1 LQVGGVLRLSKAQK
15 AIARLLAH
23 PVDYTWDEL
32 LSLMIALGYELR
44 TGGGS
49 GRKFFDPATKALFF
63 LHEPHP
69 SKILK
74 AYQVRA
80 VIQFLRRERKIP

>member
-1 LQVGGVLRLSKAQK
+1 VSKVQK
-15 AIARLLAH
+15 AIARLLAK

-32 LSLMIALGYELR
+32 LSLMVSLGYELR
-44 TGGGS
+44 TAGGS
-49 GRKFFDPATKALFF
+49 GRKFYEPATKALFF

-74 AYQVRA
+74 AYQIRA
-80 VIQFLRRERKIP
+80 VIQFLRKERRIP

>member
-1 LQVGGVLRLSKAQK
+1 MAKLQK
-15 AIARLLAH
+15 AVARLLAK

-32 LSLMIALGYELR
+32 LSLMIALGYEVR
-44 TGGGS
+44 TSGGS

>member
-1 LQVGGVLRLSKAQK
+1 MSKLQK
-15 AIARLLAH
+15 AIERLLAK

-32 LSLMIALGYELR
+32 LSLIVGLGFELR
-44 TGGGS
+44 TSGGS

-74 AYQVRA
+74 AYQIRA
-80 VIQFLRRERKIP
+80 LIQFLRKERRIS

>member
-1 LQVGGVLRLSKAQK
+1 MDGTHRLSKLQK
-15 AIARLLAH
+15 AVTRILAK

-32 LSLMIALGYELR
+32 LSLMIALGFELR
-44 TGGGS
+44 TTGGS

-69 SKILK
+69 SRILK
-74 AYQVRA
+74 AYQIRA
-80 VIQFLRRERKIP
+80 IIQFLRNERKIP

>member
-1 LQVGGVLRLSKAQK
+1 MQK
-15 AIARLLAH
+15 AIERLLAK

-44 TGGGS
+44 TSGGS
-49 GRKFFDPATKALFF
+49 GRKFFDPATKALLF

-74 AYQVRA
+74 AYQIRA
-80 VIQFLRRERKIP
+80 AIQFLRKERRIS

>member
-1 LQVGGVLRLSKAQK
+1 VSKLQK
-15 AIARLLAH
+15 AIERLLAK

-44 TGGGS
+44 TSGGS
-49 GRKFFDPATKALFF
+49 GRKFFDPASEALFF

-74 AYQVRA
+74 AYQIRGI
-80 VIQFLRRERKIP
+80 IQFLRKERRIP

>member
-1 LQVGGVLRLSKAQK
+1 VSKLQK
-15 AIARLLAH
+15 AIERLLAK

-32 LSLMIALGYELR
+32 LSLIVGLGFELR
-44 TGGGS
+44 TSGGS

-74 AYQVRA
+74 AYQIRA
-80 VIQFLRRERKIP
+80 LIQFLRKERRIS

>member
-1 LQVGGVLRLSKAQK
+1 VAKLQK
-15 AIARLLAH
+15 AVARLLAK

-32 LSLMIALGYELR
+32 LSLMIALGYEVR
-44 TGGGS
+44 TSGGS

>member
-1 LQVGGVLRLSKAQK
+1 MSKLQK
-15 AIARLLAH
+15 AIERLLAK
-23 PVDYTWDEL
+23 PIDYTWDVL
-32 LSLMIALGYELR
+32 LSLMLALDYELR
-44 TGGGS
+44 SSGGS
-49 GRKFFDPATKALFF
+49 GRKFFDAATKALLF

-80 VIQFLRRERKIP
+80 VIQFLRKERRIP

>member
-1 LQVGGVLRLSKAQK
+1 MSKLQK
-15 AIARLLAH
+15 AIQRLLSKPA
-23 PVDYTWDEL
+23 DYTWDEL
-32 LSLMIALGYELR
+32 LSLMTALGFELR
-44 TGGGS
+44 SAGGS
-49 GRKFFDPATKALFF
+49 SRKLYDPSTKALFF

-80 VIQFLRRERKIP
+80 AIQFLRNEGRLQ

>member
-1 LQVGGVLRLSKAQK
+1 MSKLEK
-15 AIARLLAH
+15 AIVRLLAK
-23 PVDYTWDEL
+23 PADYNWDEL

-44 TGGGS
+44 TSGGS
-49 GRKFFDPATKALFF
+49 GRKFFDPATKALLF

-69 SKILK
+69 ARILK

-80 VIQFLRRERKIP
+80 VIQFLRSEGRIP